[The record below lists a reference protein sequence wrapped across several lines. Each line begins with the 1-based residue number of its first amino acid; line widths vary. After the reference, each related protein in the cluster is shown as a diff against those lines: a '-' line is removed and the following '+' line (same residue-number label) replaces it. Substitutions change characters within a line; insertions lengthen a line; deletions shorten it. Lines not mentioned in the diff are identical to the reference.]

1 MRHLSPDQ
9 LLDVAEGTRTGREF
23 PHLESCALCARQL
36 ADLRN
41 AISAASAVQVPEPS
55 PLFWDHLSARIRTA
69 VEIDPPARGSR
80 WFRGAGWRLA
90 ALAAVVG
97 AILLVI
103 WPGSPR
109 VSSPVG
115 SGAPTAVA
123 ADPTQADDLRA
134 FDDDP
139 ALALLADLSVGL
151 DWDAASEAGLVPSAG
166 TVDRVVL
173 TLSVDERVELH
184 RLLQEALAARVGA

>member
-41 AISAASAVQVPEPS
+41 AISAARAVQVPEPS

-69 VEIDPPARGSR
+69 VESEPPARGSL

-90 ALAAVVG
+90 PLAAVLG

-103 WPGSPR
+103 WPGAPR

-115 SGAPTAVA
+115 NGAPTAV

-166 TVDRVVL
+166 TVDRVVF

>member
-23 PHLESCALCARQL
+23 PHLESCPICARQV
-36 ADLRN
+36 ADLRS
-41 AISAASAVQVPEPS
+41 ALAAASDVQVPEPS

-69 VEIDPPARGSR
+69 VADSDPPARSMWLG
-80 WFRGAGWRLA
+80 GAWWRLA
-90 ALAAVVG
+90 AAAAVLG
-97 AILLVI
+97 AILLVV
-103 WPGSPR
+103 WPASPR
-109 VSSPVG
+109 ISVRVG
-115 SGAPTAVA
+115 TGAPTVA
-123 ADPTQADDLRA
+123 SADPAQDDDVRA

-151 DWDAASEAGLVPSAG
+151 DWDAASEAGLVPSVG
-166 TVDRVVL
+166 TVDRVVF

-184 RLLQEALAARVGA
+184 RLLQEALARAGA